1 MRAVV
6 PTNRAPASVM
16 LPDKM
21 RIVSYMKAQKKT
33 AIAPKYF
40 HDPVTN
46 EPVAELDWREDK
58 DFGWSSETT
67 YLFEKHNYPLSDDFI
82 NHVRRLIQ

>member
-1 MRAVV
+1 MMAVRPV
-6 PTNRAPASVM
+6 AMQPDTRNI
-16 LPDKM
+16 PDKAA
-21 RIVSYMKAQKKT
+21 IVRYMKTRKKT

-58 DFGWSSETT
+58 EYGWSAETT
-67 YLFEKHNYPLSDDFI
+67 YLFEAHNYPLPDEFLA
-82 NHVRRLIQ
+82 HVRKMLQ